1 MIDTTTIAVIRKM
14 ISKYGGASSSDVNA
28 IIKKYL
34 QDNPVTAS
42 SIGAETTSDATTKY
56 NSLNKLINDLQTKL
70 NNIADSD
77 DETLDQFSELV
88 TYIKNNKSLIDQLQT
103 ILKKSEKNKVDKSV
117 LYDVLHNT
125 PHADTVG
132 DFFDLRRTGKI
143 YRTRFYTFAKN
154 PTCEGTKLLDNTGL
168 QYEPSTDTV
177 EGKDDYL
184 NGEHSLF
191 EWYNCNYKRNAD
203 GTAYPTAIEG
213 EDGYTTTGNVDVGV
227 IQPSFYYNF
236 ETNTEEGYI
245 DVTISD
251 MPHPLRTDIVLH
263 PWSEC
268 VQADD
273 TVLPWCIGSK
283 YVSSLGDDGLLH
295 SLPDGNPENFQ
306 SYQNMIT
313 NYQKKGSGYWG
324 AGVERNT
331 FQMIFIMIKGA
342 TKNSQKL
349 FTGCTSYSFQY
360 SASVER
366 SEKAT
371 YFPVTNAQA
380 NNLIIGS
387 TVSIGY
393 AGLSNGAANVDR
405 GQSNMY
411 KYVNKAKITRI
422 DSLDDNNKAVYLDI
436 SEDQGF
442 TTTQVTLSD
451 TVTSPV
457 YLSTMEWYS
466 GTTDKVIGK
475 HDGSMVSNTNAKYPY
490 RVQGREYS
498 NGGYMV
504 ASDAVMV
511 FKADYSKDVY
521 VAPHGVKHT
530 TTEADIKKNYTLI
543 GNVPASSD
551 GKGNDYWIGD
561 INVNVDTGAWY
572 PCSQGTSDQQG
583 FADRVYS
590 GGTSTSG
597 TREYC
602 QGGNLGNGSN
612 AGFAYLYCGDWLG
625 GAHWLC
631 CAVD

>member
-1 MIDTTTIAVIRKM
+1 M

-103 ILKKSEKNKVDKSV
+103 ILEKSEQHKVDKSV

-154 PTCEGTKLLDNTGL
+154 PTCEGTKLLDNAGL

-184 NGEHSLF
+184 NGEHPLF

-236 ETNTEEGYI
+236 ETNAEEGYI

-251 MPHPLRTDIVLH
+251 MPHTLRTDIVLY
-263 PWSEC
+263 PWNEC
-268 VQADD
+268 LQADG

-283 YVSSLGDDGLLH
+283 YVSSVGDDGLLR
-295 SLPDGNPENFQ
+295 SLPNRQPVENTT
-306 SYQNMIT
+306 YENMIT
-313 NYQKKGSGYWG
+313 DYQKKGTGYWG
-324 AGVERNT
+324 AGAERNT
-331 FQMIFIMIKGA
+331 FQIIFILIKGA
-342 TKNSQKL
+342 TKNSQSL
-349 FTGCTSYSFQY
+349 FAGCTNYDIELS
-360 SASVER
+360 
-366 SEKAT
+366 
-371 YFPVTNAQA
+371 
-380 NNLIIGS
+380 
-387 TVSIGY
+387 VSIKNTGESVCVTTNEDASALIVGTPVY
-393 AGLSNGAANVDR
+393 VCHAGGDGN
-405 GQSNMY
+405 
-411 KYVNKAKITRI
+411 YVIDIELTKVIKIETI
-422 DSLDDNNKAVYLDI
+422 DSNNTAIYLDVKNESFI
-436 SEDQGF
+436 NTAE
-442 TTTQVTLSD
+442 LD
-451 TVTSPV
+451 TDESK
-457 YLSTMEWYS
+457 YLVNRAWYS
-466 GTTDKVIGK
+466 GTTDNVIGK
-475 HDGSMVSNTNAKYPY
+475 HDGSMISNVNGKCPY

-498 NGGYMV
+498 VGGYMI
-504 ASDAVMV
+504 ASNTVMI
-511 FKADYSKDVY
+511 FKSDYSKDVY
-521 VAPHGVKHT
+521 VAPKGVKHT
-530 TTEADIKKNYTLI
+530 ITEVDIKKNYTLI
-543 GNVPASSD
+543 GNIPVNSNE
-551 GKGNDYWIGD
+551 GEFDYWVGD
-561 INVNVDTGAWY
+561 IDIKNGVWY
-572 PCSQGTSDQQG
+572 PCSQGSGNSQG
-583 FADRVYS
+583 FADFVYT
-590 GGTSTSG
+590 GGNCTFG
-597 TREYC
+597 TREYI
-602 QGGNLGNGSN
+602 QGGCLWDASN
-612 AGFAYLYCGDWLG
+612 AGFASLSCGGRLDYVYANYCAAD
-625 GAHWLC
+625 
-631 CAVD
+631 

>member
-1 MIDTTTIAVIRKM
+1 MIDATTIAVIRKM

-103 ILKKSEKNKVDKSV
+103 ILEKSEQHKVDKCV

-154 PTCEGTKLLDNTGL
+154 PTCKGTKLLDNAGL

-184 NGEHSLF
+184 NGEHPLF

-236 ETNTEEGYI
+236 EINTEEGYI

-251 MPHPLRTDIVLH
+251 MPHTLRTDIVLY
-263 PWSEC
+263 PWNEC
-268 VQADD
+268 LQADG

-283 YVSSLGDDGLLH
+283 YISSIGDDGLLR
-295 SLPDGNPENFQ
+295 SLPDRQPEGNA
-306 SYQNMIT
+306 SYETMIT
-313 NYQKKGSGYWG
+313 DYQKKGTGYWG
-324 AGVERNT
+324 AGAERNT
-331 FQMIFIMIKGA
+331 FQIIFILIKGA
-342 TKNSQKL
+342 TKNSQSL
-349 FTGCTSYSFQY
+349 FAGCTDYY
-360 SASVER
+360 I
-366 SEKAT
+366 KL
-371 YFPVTNAQA
+371 P
-380 NNLIIGS
+380 
-387 TVSIGY
+387 VSIKNTGESVY
-393 AGLSNGAANVDR
+393 VTTNKDASAFFVGAPVYVGHNGGDGHVVIDIAPTKVI
-405 GQSNMY
+405 
-411 KYVNKAKITRI
+411 KIEPI
-422 DSLDDNNKAVYLDI
+422 DSNNTAIYLDVKNESFI
-436 SEDQGF
+436 STAGVDIDE
-442 TTTQVTLSD
+442 TE
-451 TVTSPV
+451 
-457 YLSTMEWYS
+457 YLVSIPWYS
-466 GTTDKVIGK
+466 GTTDNVIGK
-475 HDGSMVSNTNAKYPY
+475 HDGSMISNSNSKYPY

-498 NGGYMV
+498 IGLQMV
-504 ASDAVMV
+504 ASDTVTV
-511 FKADYSKDVY
+511 LKDDSTRDVY
-521 VAPHGVKHT
+521 VAPRGTHHT
-530 TTEADIKKNYTLI
+530 TDESNIKKNYNLI
-543 GNVPASSD
+543 GSIPAQENTSPE
-551 GKGNDYWIGD
+551 YWVGD
-561 INVNVDTGAWY
+561 IKINTNTGVWFPSY
-572 PCSQGTSDQQG
+572 QGSGDSQG
-583 FADRVYS
+583 FADCIIGDDVCLLSSYVY
-590 GGTSTSG
+590 G
-597 TREYC
+597 
-602 QGGNLGNGSN
+602 
-612 AGFAYLYCGDWLG
+612 GFARVGSYG
-625 GAHWLC
+625 GFVSLECTIWYDETNGFEAS
-631 CAVD
+631 AD

>member
-1 MIDTTTIAVIRKM
+1 MIDATTIAVIRKM

-103 ILKKSEKNKVDKSV
+103 ILEKSEQHKVDKSV

-154 PTCEGTKLLDNTGL
+154 PTCKGTKLLDNAGL

-184 NGEHSLF
+184 NGEHPLF

-236 ETNTEEGYI
+236 EINTEEGYI

-251 MPHPLRTDIVLH
+251 MPHTLRTDIVLY
-263 PWSEC
+263 PWNEC
-268 VQADD
+268 LQADG

-283 YVSSLGDDGLLH
+283 YISSIGDDGLLR
-295 SLPDGNPENFQ
+295 SLPDRQPEGNA
-306 SYQNMIT
+306 SYETMIT
-313 NYQKKGSGYWG
+313 DYQKKGAGYWG
-324 AGVERNT
+324 AGAERNT
-331 FQMIFIMIKGA
+331 FQIIFILIKGA
-342 TKNSQKL
+342 TKNSQSL
-349 FTGCTSYSFQY
+349 FAGCTDYY
-360 SASVER
+360 I
-366 SEKAT
+366 KL
-371 YFPVTNAQA
+371 P
-380 NNLIIGS
+380 
-387 TVSIGY
+387 VSIKNTGESVY
-393 AGLSNGAANVDR
+393 VTTNKDASAFFVGAPVYVGHNGGDGHVVIDIAPTKVI
-405 GQSNMY
+405 
-411 KYVNKAKITRI
+411 KIEPI
-422 DSLDDNNKAVYLDI
+422 DSNNTAIYLDVKNESFI
-436 SEDQGF
+436 STAGVDIDE
-442 TTTQVTLSD
+442 TE
-451 TVTSPV
+451 
-457 YLSTMEWYS
+457 YLVSIPWYS
-466 GTTDKVIGK
+466 GTTDNVIGK
-475 HDGSMVSNTNAKYPY
+475 HDGSMISNSNSKYPY

-498 NGGYMV
+498 IGLQMV
-504 ASDAVMV
+504 ASDTVTV
-511 FKADYSKDVY
+511 LKDDSTRDVY
-521 VAPHGVKHT
+521 VAPRGTHHT
-530 TTEADIKKNYTLI
+530 TDESNIKKNYNLI
-543 GNVPASSD
+543 GSIPAQENTSPE
-551 GKGNDYWIGD
+551 YWVGD
-561 INVNVDTGAWY
+561 IKINTNTGVWFPSY
-572 PCSQGTSDQQG
+572 QGSGDSQG
-583 FADRVYS
+583 FADCIIGDDVCLLSSYVC
-590 GGTSTSG
+590 G
-597 TREYC
+597 
-602 QGGNLGNGSN
+602 
-612 AGFAYLYCGDWLG
+612 GFARVGSYG
-625 GAHWLC
+625 GFVSLECTIWYDETNGFEAS
-631 CAVD
+631 AD

>member
-56 NSLNKLINDLQTKL
+56 NSLKKLINDLQTKL

-103 ILKKSEKNKVDKSV
+103 ILEKSEQNKVDKSV

-125 PHADTVG
+125 PHAKTVG

-168 QYEPSTDTV
+168 QYEPSTDTI

-263 PWSEC
+263 P
-268 VQADD
+268 
-273 TVLPWCIGSK
+273 
-283 YVSSLGDDGLLH
+283 
-295 SLPDGNPENFQ
+295 
-306 SYQNMIT
+306 
-313 NYQKKGSGYWG
+313 
-324 AGVERNT
+324 
-331 FQMIFIMIKGA
+331 
-342 TKNSQKL
+342 
-349 FTGCTSYSFQY
+349 
-360 SASVER
+360 
-366 SEKAT
+366 
-371 YFPVTNAQA
+371 
-380 NNLIIGS
+380 
-387 TVSIGY
+387 
-393 AGLSNGAANVDR
+393 
-405 GQSNMY
+405 
-411 KYVNKAKITRI
+411 
-422 DSLDDNNKAVYLDI
+422 
-436 SEDQGF
+436 
-442 TTTQVTLSD
+442 
-451 TVTSPV
+451 
-457 YLSTMEWYS
+457 
-466 GTTDKVIGK
+466 
-475 HDGSMVSNTNAKYPY
+475 
-490 RVQGREYS
+490 
-498 NGGYMV
+498 
-504 ASDAVMV
+504 
-511 FKADYSKDVY
+511 
-521 VAPHGVKHT
+521 
-530 TTEADIKKNYTLI
+530 
-543 GNVPASSD
+543 
-551 GKGNDYWIGD
+551 
-561 INVNVDTGAWY
+561 
-572 PCSQGTSDQQG
+572 
-583 FADRVYS
+583 
-590 GGTSTSG
+590 
-597 TREYC
+597 
-602 QGGNLGNGSN
+602 
-612 AGFAYLYCGDWLG
+612 
-625 GAHWLC
+625 
-631 CAVD
+631 

>member
-1 MIDTTTIAVIRKM
+1 MIDATTIAVIRKM

-103 ILKKSEKNKVDKSV
+103 ILEKSEQHKVDKSV

-154 PTCEGTKLLDNTGL
+154 PTCKGTKLLDNAGL

-184 NGEHSLF
+184 NGEHPLF

-236 ETNTEEGYI
+236 EINTEEGYI

-251 MPHPLRTDIVLH
+251 MPHTLRTDIVLY
-263 PWSEC
+263 PWNEC
-268 VQADD
+268 LQADG

-283 YVSSLGDDGLLH
+283 YISSIGDDGLLR
-295 SLPDGNPENFQ
+295 SLPDRQPEGNA
-306 SYQNMIT
+306 SYETMIT
-313 NYQKKGSGYWG
+313 DYQKKGAGYWG
-324 AGVERNT
+324 AGAERNT
-331 FQMIFIMIKGA
+331 FQIIFILIKGA
-342 TKNSQKL
+342 TKNSQSL
-349 FTGCTSYSFQY
+349 FAGCTDYY
-360 SASVER
+360 I
-366 SEKAT
+366 KL
-371 YFPVTNAQA
+371 P
-380 NNLIIGS
+380 
-387 TVSIGY
+387 VSIKNTGESVY
-393 AGLSNGAANVDR
+393 VTTNKDASAFFVGAPVYVGRNGGDGHVVIDIAPTKVI
-405 GQSNMY
+405 
-411 KYVNKAKITRI
+411 KIEPI
-422 DSLDDNNKAVYLDI
+422 DSNNTAIYLDVKNESFI
-436 SEDQGF
+436 STAGVDIDE
-442 TTTQVTLSD
+442 TE
-451 TVTSPV
+451 
-457 YLSTMEWYS
+457 YLVSIPWYS
-466 GTTDKVIGK
+466 GTTDNVIGK
-475 HDGSMVSNTNAKYPY
+475 HDGSMISNSNSKYPY

-498 NGGYMV
+498 IGLQMV
-504 ASDAVMV
+504 ASDTVTV
-511 FKADYSKDVY
+511 LKDDSTRDVY
-521 VAPHGVKHT
+521 VAPRGTHHT
-530 TTEADIKKNYTLI
+530 TDESNIKKNYNLI
-543 GNVPASSD
+543 GSIPAQENTSPE
-551 GKGNDYWIGD
+551 YWVGD
-561 INVNVDTGAWY
+561 IKINTNTGVWFPSY
-572 PCSQGTSDQQG
+572 QGSGDSQG
-583 FADRVYS
+583 FADCIIGDDVCLLSSYVY
-590 GGTSTSG
+590 G
-597 TREYC
+597 
-602 QGGNLGNGSN
+602 
-612 AGFAYLYCGDWLG
+612 GFARVGSYG
-625 GAHWLC
+625 GFVSLECTIWYDETNGFEAS
-631 CAVD
+631 AD

>member
-1 MIDTTTIAVIRKM
+1 MIDATTIAVIRKM

-103 ILKKSEKNKVDKSV
+103 ILEKSEQHKVDKSV

-154 PTCEGTKLLDNTGL
+154 PTCKGTKLLDNAGL

-184 NGEHSLF
+184 NGEHPLF

-236 ETNTEEGYI
+236 EINTEEGYI

-251 MPHPLRTDIVLH
+251 MPHTLRTDIVLY
-263 PWSEC
+263 PWNEC
-268 VQADD
+268 LQADG

-283 YVSSLGDDGLLH
+283 YISSIGDDGLLR
-295 SLPDGNPENFQ
+295 SLPDRQPEGNA
-306 SYQNMIT
+306 SYETMIT
-313 NYQKKGSGYWG
+313 DYQKKGAGYWG
-324 AGVERNT
+324 AGAERNT
-331 FQMIFIMIKGA
+331 FQIIFILIKGA
-342 TKNSQKL
+342 TKNSQSL
-349 FTGCTSYSFQY
+349 FAGCTDYY
-360 SASVER
+360 I
-366 SEKAT
+366 KL
-371 YFPVTNAQA
+371 P
-380 NNLIIGS
+380 
-387 TVSIGY
+387 VSIKNTGESVY
-393 AGLSNGAANVDR
+393 VTTNKDASAFFVGAPVYVGHNGGDGHVVIDIAPTKVI
-405 GQSNMY
+405 
-411 KYVNKAKITRI
+411 KIEPI
-422 DSLDDNNKAVYLDI
+422 DSNNTAIYLDVKNESFI
-436 SEDQGF
+436 STAGVDIDE
-442 TTTQVTLSD
+442 TE
-451 TVTSPV
+451 
-457 YLSTMEWYS
+457 YLVSIPWYS
-466 GTTDKVIGK
+466 GTTDNVIGK
-475 HDGSMVSNTNAKYPY
+475 HDGSMISNSNSKYPY

-498 NGGYMV
+498 IGLQMV
-504 ASDAVMV
+504 ASDTVTV
-511 FKADYSKDVY
+511 LKDDSTRDVY
-521 VAPHGVKHT
+521 VAPRGTHHT
-530 TTEADIKKNYTLI
+530 TDESNIKKNYNLI
-543 GNVPASSD
+543 GSIPAQENTSPE
-551 GKGNDYWIGD
+551 YWVGD
-561 INVNVDTGAWY
+561 IKINTNTGVWFPSY
-572 PCSQGTSDQQG
+572 QGSGDSQG
-583 FADRVYS
+583 FADCIIGDDVCLLSSYVY
-590 GGTSTSG
+590 G
-597 TREYC
+597 
-602 QGGNLGNGSN
+602 
-612 AGFAYLYCGDWLG
+612 GFARVGSYG
-625 GAHWLC
+625 GFVSLECTIWYDETNGFEASS
-631 CAVD
+631 D

>member
-1 MIDTTTIAVIRKM
+1 MIDATTIAVIRKM

-103 ILKKSEKNKVDKSV
+103 ILEKSEQHKVDKSV

-154 PTCEGTKLLDNTGL
+154 PTCKGTKLLDNAGL

-184 NGEHSLF
+184 NGEHPLF

-236 ETNTEEGYI
+236 EINTEEGYI

-251 MPHPLRTDIVLH
+251 MPHTLRTDIVLY
-263 PWSEC
+263 PWNEC
-268 VQADD
+268 LQADG

-283 YVSSLGDDGLLH
+283 YISSIGDDGLLR
-295 SLPDGNPENFQ
+295 SLPDRQPEGNA
-306 SYQNMIT
+306 SYETMIT
-313 NYQKKGSGYWG
+313 DYQKKCAGYWG
-324 AGVERNT
+324 AGAERNT
-331 FQMIFIMIKGA
+331 FQIIFILIKGA
-342 TKNSQKL
+342 TKNSQSL
-349 FTGCTSYSFQY
+349 FAGCTDYY
-360 SASVER
+360 I
-366 SEKAT
+366 KL
-371 YFPVTNAQA
+371 P
-380 NNLIIGS
+380 
-387 TVSIGY
+387 VSIKNTGESVY
-393 AGLSNGAANVDR
+393 VTTNKDASAFFVGAPVYVGHNGGDGHVVIDIAPTKVI
-405 GQSNMY
+405 
-411 KYVNKAKITRI
+411 KIEPI
-422 DSLDDNNKAVYLDI
+422 DSNNTAIYLDVKNESFI
-436 SEDQGF
+436 STAGVDIDE
-442 TTTQVTLSD
+442 TE
-451 TVTSPV
+451 
-457 YLSTMEWYS
+457 YLVSIPWYS
-466 GTTDKVIGK
+466 GTTDNVIGK
-475 HDGSMVSNTNAKYPY
+475 HDGSMISNSNSKYPY

-498 NGGYMV
+498 IGLQMV
-504 ASDAVMV
+504 ASDTVTV
-511 FKADYSKDVY
+511 LKDDSTRDVY
-521 VAPHGVKHT
+521 VAPRGTHHT
-530 TTEADIKKNYTLI
+530 TDESNIKKNYNLI
-543 GNVPASSD
+543 GSIPAQENTSPE
-551 GKGNDYWIGD
+551 YWVGD
-561 INVNVDTGAWY
+561 IKINTNTGVWFPSY
-572 PCSQGTSDQQG
+572 QGSGDSQG
-583 FADRVYS
+583 FADCIIGDDVCLLSSYVY
-590 GGTSTSG
+590 G
-597 TREYC
+597 
-602 QGGNLGNGSN
+602 
-612 AGFAYLYCGDWLG
+612 GFARVGSYG
-625 GAHWLC
+625 GFVSLECTIWYDETNGFEAS
-631 CAVD
+631 AD

>member
-1 MIDTTTIAVIRKM
+1 MIDATTIAVIRKM

-103 ILKKSEKNKVDKSV
+103 ILEKSEQHKVDKSV

-154 PTCEGTKLLDNTGL
+154 PTCKGTKLLDNAGL

-184 NGEHSLF
+184 NGEHPLF

-236 ETNTEEGYI
+236 EINTEEGYI

-251 MPHPLRTDIVLH
+251 MPHTLRTDIVLY
-263 PWSEC
+263 PWNEC
-268 VQADD
+268 LQADG

-283 YVSSLGDDGLLH
+283 YISSIGDDGLLR
-295 SLPDGNPENFQ
+295 SLPDRQPEGNA
-306 SYQNMIT
+306 SYETMIT
-313 NYQKKGSGYWG
+313 DYQKKGAGYWG
-324 AGVERNT
+324 AGAERNT
-331 FQMIFIMIKGA
+331 FQIIFILIKGA
-342 TKNSQKL
+342 TKNSQSL
-349 FTGCTSYSFQY
+349 FAGCTDYY
-360 SASVER
+360 I
-366 SEKAT
+366 KL
-371 YFPVTNAQA
+371 P
-380 NNLIIGS
+380 
-387 TVSIGY
+387 VSIKNTGESVY
-393 AGLSNGAANVDR
+393 VTTNKDASAFFVGAPVYVGHNGGDGHVVIDIAPTKVI
-405 GQSNMY
+405 
-411 KYVNKAKITRI
+411 KIEPI
-422 DSLDDNNKAVYLDI
+422 DSNNTAIYLDVKNESFI
-436 SEDQGF
+436 STAGVDIDE
-442 TTTQVTLSD
+442 TE
-451 TVTSPV
+451 
-457 YLSTMEWYS
+457 YLVSIPWYS
-466 GTTDKVIGK
+466 GTTDNVIGK
-475 HDGSMVSNTNAKYPY
+475 HDGSMISNSNSKYPY

-498 NGGYMV
+498 IGLQMV
-504 ASDAVMV
+504 ASDTVTV
-511 FKADYSKDVY
+511 LKDDSTRDVY
-521 VAPHGVKHT
+521 VAPRGTHHT
-530 TTEADIKKNYTLI
+530 TDESNIKKNYNLI
-543 GNVPASSD
+543 GSIPAQENTSPE
-551 GKGNDYWIGD
+551 YWVGD
-561 INVNVDTGAWY
+561 IKINTNTGVWFPSY
-572 PCSQGTSDQQG
+572 QGSGDSQG
-583 FADRVYS
+583 FADCIIGDDVCLLSSYVY
-590 GGTSTSG
+590 G
-597 TREYC
+597 
-602 QGGNLGNGSN
+602 
-612 AGFAYLYCGDWLG
+612 GFARVGSYG
-625 GAHWLC
+625 GFVSLECTIWYDETNGFEAS
-631 CAVD
+631 AD

>member
-1 MIDTTTIAVIRKM
+1 MIDATTIAVIRKM

-88 TYIKNNKSLIDQLQT
+88 TYIKNNKSLINQLQT

-125 PHADTVG
+125 PHAETVG

-184 NGEHSLF
+184 NGEHPLF

-236 ETNTEEGYI
+236 EINTEEGYI

-251 MPHPLRTDIVLH
+251 MPHTLRTDIVLY
-263 PWSEC
+263 PWNEC
-268 VQADD
+268 LQADG

-283 YVSSLGDDGLLH
+283 YISSIGDDGLLR
-295 SLPDGNPENFQ
+295 SLPDRQPEGNA
-306 SYQNMIT
+306 SYETMIT
-313 NYQKKGSGYWG
+313 DYQKKGAGYWG
-324 AGVERNT
+324 AGAERNT
-331 FQMIFIMIKGA
+331 FQIIFILIKGA
-342 TKNSQKL
+342 TKNSQSL
-349 FTGCTSYSFQY
+349 FAGCTDYY
-360 SASVER
+360 I
-366 SEKAT
+366 KL
-371 YFPVTNAQA
+371 P
-380 NNLIIGS
+380 
-387 TVSIGY
+387 VSIKNTGESVY
-393 AGLSNGAANVDR
+393 VTTNKDASAFFVGAPVYVGHNGGDGHVVIDIAPTKVI
-405 GQSNMY
+405 
-411 KYVNKAKITRI
+411 KIEPI
-422 DSLDDNNKAVYLDI
+422 DSNNTAIYLDVKNESFI
-436 SEDQGF
+436 STAGVAIDE
-442 TTTQVTLSD
+442 TE
-451 TVTSPV
+451 
-457 YLSTMEWYS
+457 YLVSIPWYS
-466 GTTDKVIGK
+466 GTTDNVIGK
-475 HDGSMVSNTNAKYPY
+475 HDGSMISNSNSKYPY

-498 NGGYMV
+498 IGLQMV
-504 ASDAVMV
+504 ASDTVTV
-511 FKADYSKDVY
+511 LKDDSTRDVY
-521 VAPHGVKHT
+521 VAPRGTHHT
-530 TTEADIKKNYTLI
+530 TDESNIKKNYNLI
-543 GNVPASSD
+543 GSIPAQENTSPE
-551 GKGNDYWIGD
+551 YWVGD
-561 INVNVDTGAWY
+561 IKINTNTGVWFPSY
-572 PCSQGTSDQQG
+572 QGSGDSQG
-583 FADRVYS
+583 FADCIIGDDVCLLSSYVY
-590 GGTSTSG
+590 G
-597 TREYC
+597 
-602 QGGNLGNGSN
+602 
-612 AGFAYLYCGDWLG
+612 GFARVGSYG
-625 GAHWLC
+625 GFVSLECTIWYDETNGFEAS
-631 CAVD
+631 AD

>member
-1 MIDTTTIAVIRKM
+1 MIDATTIAVIRKM

-103 ILKKSEKNKVDKSV
+103 ILEKSEQHKVDKSV

-154 PTCEGTKLLDNTGL
+154 PTCKGTKLLDNAGL

-184 NGEHSLF
+184 NGEHPLF

-236 ETNTEEGYI
+236 EINTEEGYI

-251 MPHPLRTDIVLH
+251 MPHTLRTDIVLY
-263 PWSEC
+263 PWNEC
-268 VQADD
+268 LQADG

-283 YVSSLGDDGLLH
+283 YISSIGDDGLLR
-295 SLPDGNPENFQ
+295 SLPDRQPEGNA
-306 SYQNMIT
+306 SYETMIT
-313 NYQKKGSGYWG
+313 DYQKKGTGYWG
-324 AGVERNT
+324 AGAERNT
-331 FQMIFIMIKGA
+331 FQIIFILIKGA
-342 TKNSQKL
+342 TKNSQSL
-349 FTGCTSYSFQY
+349 FAGCTDYY
-360 SASVER
+360 I
-366 SEKAT
+366 KL
-371 YFPVTNAQA
+371 P
-380 NNLIIGS
+380 
-387 TVSIGY
+387 VSIKNTGESVY
-393 AGLSNGAANVDR
+393 VTTNKDASAFFVGAPVYVGHNGGDGHVVIDIAPTKVI
-405 GQSNMY
+405 
-411 KYVNKAKITRI
+411 KIEPI
-422 DSLDDNNKAVYLDI
+422 DSNNTAIYLDVKNESFI
-436 SEDQGF
+436 STAGVDIDE
-442 TTTQVTLSD
+442 TE
-451 TVTSPV
+451 
-457 YLSTMEWYS
+457 YLVSIPWYS
-466 GTTDKVIGK
+466 GTTDNVIGK
-475 HDGSMVSNTNAKYPY
+475 HDGSMISNSNSKYPY

-498 NGGYMV
+498 IGLQMV
-504 ASDAVMV
+504 ASDTVTV
-511 FKADYSKDVY
+511 LKDDSTRDVY
-521 VAPHGVKHT
+521 VAPRGTHHT
-530 TTEADIKKNYTLI
+530 TDESNIKKNYNLI
-543 GNVPASSD
+543 GSIPAQENTSPE
-551 GKGNDYWIGD
+551 YWVGD
-561 INVNVDTGAWY
+561 IKINTNTGVWFPSY
-572 PCSQGTSDQQG
+572 QGSGDSQG
-583 FADRVYS
+583 FADCIIGDDVCLLSSYVY
-590 GGTSTSG
+590 G
-597 TREYC
+597 
-602 QGGNLGNGSN
+602 
-612 AGFAYLYCGDWLG
+612 GFARVGSYG
-625 GAHWLC
+625 GFVSLECTIWYDETNGFEAS
-631 CAVD
+631 AD